1 MIQIDELRVAKTG
14 RTICAV
20 PSLTVEPGERVAVLG
35 TNGSGKTTLLRVLA
49 GLEKEFKGRCQIDV
63 APHERVYVH
72 QAPYLFRGTVIAN
85 VTYGLRARG
94 TAHADAVREATLWLG
109 RLGMAELATSSAANL
124 SGGELRRVALA
135 RALVLAPRLLLL
147 DEPLAELDPEGEASV
162 AAALDYLERCTILVA
177 SPCELPP
184 GLTQRDY
191 RMLGAPAAAT

>member
-1 MIQIDELRVAKTG
+1 MIHIEQLRVAKNG

-20 PSLTVEPGERVAVLG
+20 PALSVEPGERVAVLG
-35 TNGSGKTTLLRVLA
+35 ANGSGKTTLLRVLA
-49 GLEKEFKGRCQIDV
+49 GLEKEFDGRCQIDV
-63 APHERVYVH
+63 APLERVYVH

-94 TAHADAVREATLWLG
+94 TAHADAAREATLWLD
-109 RLGMAELATSSAANL
+109 RLGMAELAASSAANL

-162 AAALDYLERCTILVA
+162 AAALDHLKQCTILVA
-177 SPCELPP
+177 SPTELPP
-184 GLTQRDY
+184 GMTQRDY
-191 RMLGAPAAAT
+191 RLLGTPVGAG

>member
-1 MIQIDELRVAKTG
+1 MIQINELRVAKTG

-49 GLEKEFKGRCQIDV
+49 GLEKEFEGRCQIDV
-63 APHERVYVH
+63 APRERVYVH

-94 TAHADAVREATLWLG
+94 AAHADAAREATLWLD
-109 RLGMAELATSSAANL
+109 RLGMAELAASSAANL

-147 DEPLAELDPEGEASV
+147 DEPLAELDSEGEASV
-162 AAALDYLERCTILVA
+162 AAALDHLKRCTILVA
-177 SPCELPP
+177 SPTELPP
-184 GLTQRDY
+184 GMTQRDY
-191 RMLGAPAAAT
+191 RLLGTPVGAG